1 MAYNPNLSLLPS
13 AGGTIH
19 PMSGGAI
26 PLSLNLEI
34 SEESNASSALA
45 TALELSLSQDEKQSE
60 SIKPGSIKPLEP
72 QIVQESKVSLEQ
84 VTPNVIPKV
93 SLEQVK
99 LENKTPEN
107 ETPEQES
114 DVSLGQ
120 ETPEKTITLFGN
132 PLTLTMPKDDL
143 TEDRTNDQIKAL
155 DLLKMSDASPD
166 KQYKVL
172 KALYDG
178 KCDTDK
184 PLAMLSTCEPI
195 RIIMQ
200 NLALKLLVNSTEAE
214 EPEAEGEGEVEGEG
228 EAKVEEKPEAKP
240 KATEAKAKSTEE
252 PKSTSK
258 KPKPK
263 AKSTEAKPEAKPIE
277 AKKLEAKAV
286 ELPLLNPCGKGER
299 KGKLLPVVKKNNLG
313 GGDCFYSAIFRAA
326 TEQKILDK
334 INGVYETIDISDE
347 MKFIQSFRN
356 LVAENF
362 RRRQTVS
369 ENSDYNLYN
378 ILKDKKES
386 YRASIDAFPRWFQKA
401 FPTIESLGTEDA
413 FFQRLANLAGTLGND
428 VGEAEAVLVRYL
440 LHLCHI
446 YLDICTG
453 KTIPPQLVKITDDNY
468 DVITLHNPG
477 EYHYQYMSF
486 EIPIRKSQRKTSKNN
501 KTQKKR
507 VMFNMKVNT
516 KNIPMNNNSIEERKG
531 TRSLT
536 QKEQQQKLYG
546 QIMSNAQNINN
557 KGNVIPYNNNI
568 EVEITGVNKGSKT
581 RKILKK

>member
-34 SEESNASSALA
+34 SEKSNAPSALA

-60 SIKPGSIKPLEP
+60 P
-72 QIVQESKVSLEQ
+72 QIVQESKVSLEENKQ
-84 VTPNVIPKV
+84 ESKVSLEETPKV

-99 LENKTPEN
+99 S
-107 ETPEQES
+107 EQEP
-114 DVSLGQ
+114 DVSLEQ

-195 RIIMQ
+195 RIIIQ
-200 NLALKLLVNSTEAE
+200 NLALKLLVNSTEAKPK
-214 EPEAEGEGEVEGEG
+214 PEAEA
-228 EAKVEEKPEAKP
+228 EATEAEAEAPKKLETKEETTLTSKKPNATEAIEAPKKLETKP
-240 KATEAKAKSTEE
+240 TEAKAE
-252 PKSTSK
+252 
-258 KPKPK
+258 
-263 AKSTEAKPEAKPIE
+263 ATEATEATATE
-277 AKKLEAKAV
+277 APKKLETKAKAV
-286 ELPLLNPCGKGER
+286 ELSLQNPCGKGER

-401 FPTIESLGTEDA
+401 FPTIDSLGTEDA

-486 EIPIRKSQRKTSKNN
+486 EIPTRKSPRQKSKNI
-501 KTQKKR
+501 TQKKG
-507 VMFNMKVNT
+507 
-516 KNIPMNNNSIEERKG
+516 KNKSSTINISNANRKG
-531 TRSLT
+531 TT
-536 QKEQQQKLYG
+536 KKLA
-546 QIMSNAQNINN
+546 M
-557 KGNVIPYNNNI
+557 
-568 EVEITGVNKGSKT
+568 
-581 RKILKK
+581 

>member
-34 SEESNASSALA
+34 SEKSNAPSALA

-60 SIKPGSIKPLEP
+60 P
-72 QIVQESKVSLEQ
+72 QIVQEIPENKQESKVSLEE
-84 VTPNVIPKV
+84 TPKV

-99 LENKTPEN
+99 SENK
-107 ETPEQES
+107 S
-114 DVSLGQ
+114 DVSLEQ

-132 PLTLTMPKDDL
+132 PLTLTMPKDTL
-143 TEDRTNDQIKAL
+143 RTEDQIKAL
-155 DLLKMSDASPD
+155 DLLKMSDAQPD

-200 NLALKLLVNSTEAE
+200 NLALKLLVNSTGAEAE
-214 EPEAEGEGEVEGEG
+214 AKAKPTEAPKKLETKEETTLTSKKQK
-228 EAKVEEKPEAKP
+228 ATEEKPIEAPKKLEKKEEATEAKEEEKPIEAKP
-240 KATEAKAKSTEE
+240 TEAKAK
-252 PKSTSK
+252 
-258 KPKPK
+258 
-263 AKSTEAKPEAKPIE
+263 
-277 AKKLEAKAV
+277 AKAV
-286 ELPLLNPCGKGER
+286 ELSLQNPCGKGER

-386 YRASIDAFPRWFQKA
+386 YLASIDAFPRWFQNA

-413 FFQRLANLAGTLGND
+413 FFQKLANFAGTLGND

-453 KTIPPQLVKITDDNY
+453 KTIPPQLVKRTDDGY

-486 EIPIRKSQRKTSKNN
+486 EIPTRKSPRQTSKNI
-501 KTQKKR
+501 TQKKD
-507 VMFNMKVNT
+507 
-516 KNIPMNNNSIEERKG
+516 KNKLSTINISNANRKG
-531 TRSLT
+531 TT
-536 QKEQQQKLYG
+536 KKLA
-546 QIMSNAQNINN
+546 M
-557 KGNVIPYNNNI
+557 
-568 EVEITGVNKGSKT
+568 
-581 RKILKK
+581 